1 MQKFEI
7 TKLNGKSV
15 VLSQHTHIALSII
28 HIGLS
33 TVVDDHILVSVF
45 NSLPQFSAVIK
56 AFIVFSSMIFES
68 VHAIGDPGINVLLNL
83 LVCEFSEPL
92 EIKDS
97 MELLSSI
104 ELVRDFS
111 IFVLATR
118 RHLHLWVLA
127 NINMQELKRSIILR
141 IGSGEGI
148 PLISKSLISLVEL
161 LRNFG
166 IIKKVDNMVSFSQIH
181 LQMWVTGF
189 SSHFFN
195 LGTLSGTK

>member
-45 NSLPQFSAVIK
+45 DSLPQFGAVIK